1 MRLLRPVLV
10 AICLVL
16 PLILLGQDGNADP
29 GKKKAKSIDELAARY
44 DSSSCKECHEEI
56 YEEWEASAHSKSIW
70 GLGGRTALTFGT
82 TVTKGLM
89 TWPYSGVKKPED
101 VKLKHL
107 MLCAKCHLPQ
117 LQEAEDKVA
126 KEIIQAVFSLRDKEK
141 RKESEAKLR
150 KLNINCLICH
160 QMKAITHKWAQGFP
174 EKNAVYGTKDG
185 EHDDEN
191 YSVMKRS
198 EIRLESIFCGQCHG
212 LGPNLEFEEPSQCA
226 TLYGSYLF
234 AYVPEGGRE
243 TCQHC
248 HMTKLGK
255 GHLIPSYRDPD
266 MAKAALTFELHA
278 FTYYWRKNKAEG
290 VVPMATVRI
299 EMINKAGHAIPDG

>member
-1 MRLLRPVLV
+1 MRLLKSALIF
-10 AICLVL
+10 ACLAL
-16 PLILLGQDGNADP
+16 PLMMLFNHTNAHA

-44 DSSSCKECHEEI
+44 DSSSCRECHEEI

-70 GLGGRTALTFGT
+70 GLKGRTALTFGT
-82 TVTKGLM
+82 AVTKGLM
-89 TWPYSGVKKPED
+89 TWPYSGVKKPKD
-101 VKLKHL
+101 VKVKHL

-117 LQEAEDKVA
+117 LEEAEDKVA
-126 KEIIQAVFSLRDKEK
+126 KEIIQAVFGLRDKKK
-141 RKESEAKLR
+141 RKESEEKLQ
-150 KLNINCLICH
+150 KLSINCLICH

-174 EKNAVYGTKDG
+174 EKNVVYGTKDG

-191 YSVMKRS
+191 YPVMKRS
-198 EIRLESIFCGQCHG
+198 EIRHESVFCGQCHG

-243 TCQHC
+243 SCQHC
-248 HMTKLGK
+248 HMRKYEK

-266 MAKAALTFELHA
+266 MAKEAIEFEADA
-278 FTYYWRKNKAEG
+278 FSYFWRKNKAEG
-290 VVPMATVRI
+290 VVPMAAVRV